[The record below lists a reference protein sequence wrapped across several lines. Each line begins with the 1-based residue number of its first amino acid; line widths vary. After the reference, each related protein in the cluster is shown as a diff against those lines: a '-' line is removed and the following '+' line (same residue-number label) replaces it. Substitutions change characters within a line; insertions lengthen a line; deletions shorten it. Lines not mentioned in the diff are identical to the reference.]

1 MQTKPSKTSQK
12 QWKDSQ
18 ICHNYNV
25 IKKETICACT
35 DIVSFF
41 NDMPVHED
49 GVRENARESEC
60 TEKHGSPRD
69 GVLRCNYDIDENMI

>member
-1 MQTKPSKTSQK
+1 MTLGLRCFIVIMTKS
-12 QWKDSQ
+12 
-18 ICHNYNV
+18 YGEE
-25 IKKETICACT
+25 KETICAYT

-49 GVRENARESEC
+49 GVRGNARESEC

-69 GVLRCNYDIDENMI
+69 GVLRCNYGIDENMI